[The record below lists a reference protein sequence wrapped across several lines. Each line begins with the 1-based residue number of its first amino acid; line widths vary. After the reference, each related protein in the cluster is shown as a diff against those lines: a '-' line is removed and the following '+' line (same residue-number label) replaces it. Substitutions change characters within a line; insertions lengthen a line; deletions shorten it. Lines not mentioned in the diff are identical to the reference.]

1 MSMNISDKVRDFL
14 KSNQVAL
21 SDDLTLEY
29 DDNFFELGFV
39 DSTFAIDLV
48 CYVEK
53 EFNISVSNED
63 LDLINFS
70 TINRIIQFVEGK
82 KKNEQ

>member
-1 MSMNISDKVRDFL
+1 MNISDKVRDFL
-14 KSNQVAL
+14 KSNQVPL

-70 TINRIIQFVEGK
+70 TINRITQFVEGK

>member
-1 MSMNISDKVRDFL
+1 MNVSDRVRDYL

-21 SDDLTLEY
+21 SDDLTLED

-39 DSTFAIDLV
+39 DSSFAINLV
-48 CYVEK
+48 CFVEK
-53 EFNISVSNED
+53 EFNINVSNED

-70 TINRIIQFVEGK
+70 TINRITRFVERK

>member
-1 MSMNISDKVRDFL
+1 MNISDKIRDL
-14 KSNQVAL
+14 VQANQVTM
-21 SDDLTLEY
+21 DNDLTLGD

-39 DSTFAIDLV
+39 DSVFAMKLV
-48 CYVEK
+48 CFVEE

-70 TINRIIQFVEGK
+70 TINRITQFVK
-82 KKNEQ
+82 RKNNNE